1 MLSLSRFLQLA
12 DSAFPIGATAHSLG
26 IETLCAEGYLTVP
39 GLLPFLMD
47 YVAEVGAQEGLFCR
61 LAYRL
66 YPEPD
71 DSFTPGWLSLNQR
84 VSALKLAREPRK
96 ASLMMG
102 KRFLQALT
110 ALEPHPG
117 LLRATQAGLEAHH
130 SCAFGL
136 AGAHLQIEEDLVV
149 MVYLQQASQTLVM
162 ACQKLLPLGQAQS
175 NDILWKLK
183 PAILA
188 AAQKSQAADP
198 FTSDAAFAFGGLVE
212 MAALR
217 HPALP
222 MRLFI
227 S

>member
-1 MLSLSRFLQLA
+1 MLSFSRFLQLA

-26 IETLCAEGYLTVP
+26 IETLCAEGRLGVSN
-39 GLLPFLMD
+39 LLPFLMD
-47 YVAEVGAQEGLFCR
+47 YAAELGAQEGLFCR

-71 DSFTPGWLSLNQR
+71 DAFTPGWLSLNQR
-84 VSALKLAREPRK
+84 LSALKLAREPRK

-102 KRFLQALT
+102 KRFLQALI
-110 ALEPHPG
+110 ALDAHPN
-117 LLRATQAGLEAHH
+117 LLRAAQTSPEAHH

-136 AGAHLQIEEDLVV
+136 AGAHLTIEEDLVV

-162 ACQKLLPLGQAQS
+162 ACQKLLPLGQAQA

-188 AAQKSQAADP
+188 AVQKSQPASLD
-198 FTSDAAFAFGGLVE
+198 SDAAFAFGGLIE